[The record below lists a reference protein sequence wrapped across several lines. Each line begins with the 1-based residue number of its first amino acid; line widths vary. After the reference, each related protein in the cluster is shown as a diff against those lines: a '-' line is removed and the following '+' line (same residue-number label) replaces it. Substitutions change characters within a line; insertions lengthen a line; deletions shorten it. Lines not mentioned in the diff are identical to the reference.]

1 MSEKV
6 KCGRKSVWA
15 ADKVDYLR
23 KLITSEGSSRKTYQK
38 AERHL
43 GGRFSVEQI
52 LLKCKALRA
61 KDRKN
66 PKSSAPLNL
75 PDLSDLEFPLPAV
88 EVRTTVK
95 KILKKYLYKKEERE
109 GFLSPRTS
117 CPKTINTYVRRLIKL
132 ICEKEEKASV
142 LN

>member
-1 MSEKV
+1 M
-6 KCGRKSVWA
+6 WA

-23 KLITSEGSSRKTYQK
+23 KLITSEGSGRKTYQK

-52 LLKCKALRA
+52 LLKCKALQA

-88 EVRTTVK
+88 GVRTTVQK
-95 KILKKYLYKKEERE
+95 VSPQKGGERRVS
-109 GFLSPRTS
+109 LSQNIVP
-117 CPKTINTYVRRLIKL
+117 
-132 ICEKEEKASV
+132 
-142 LN
+142 